1 MFLLLSRNNPY
12 LEELNGNPNNQMAH
26 KDLEGIEIDLK
37 NRFKDQEKNFK
48 LHHYQENSFES
59 QDELISEEDD
69 SNDNSSGNNSSS
81 LISLNSDR
89 KIKKMNK
96 ENNANTLNKEDQEKL
111 IKLQK
116 LNKFKNLIKLFD
128 LLGTI
133 IVIITHILSQIEDDE
148 YYKYNKEIR
157 ISGSLLI
164 NYLYNNPENP
174 TWENA
179 FDDKNVN
186 LKKLFHYCLENENET
201 MHTKYPKKIVDYMN
215 ANNLNDFHKLTN
227 LQILEIFNISKATFN
242 MGNENNL
249 NYYNF
254 QINLKIS
261 QISNMLRIIILV
273 LTIIVFLLYFS
284 SWYFQ
289 YFKEEKL
296 ENELISLN
304 KESSQD
310 NEETK
315 NNENIVSNINNMQ
328 KIKRFYNSTYFFYV
342 ILDFIFLALLPYPN
356 ESHNFRIK
364 QSDNIIIYPVSSL
377 FNAFLSFRVFY
388 ILKLINVYSLY
399 RLPKN
404 EKILLKNSV
413 KPDFVFNIK
422 AYQKKYPFFSLVF
435 IFIIT
440 IYTFGL
446 FVRYFEMYFWEGLL
460 VSRQLWHYRWN
471 AFWCLFISMTTV
483 AFGDFYPKTHIG
495 RVLIVLATIIGIYF
509 ISMTMKYITQKS
521 ILTDMEQKAYKLIT
535 RLRHR
540 SQLKNVNANIIYHS
554 LKMIQLKRRYK
565 KSRINNN
572 SKDFD
577 LEFNSEKKEILE
589 QIEEYKIF
597 NEKLKT
603 CDKVQTKD
611 QLIDILEQIEKNI
624 YDIETELDILE
635 KMNISF
641 SGYKNTQ
648 LLMIKFLK
656 KSILNTQFIYEIL
669 QRNPKIFGVLG
680 LDMNN
685 IEKDKHKLQQQ
696 IDNLYTNYQEA
707 GNVDSDKKDQDKEN
721 DSKLNIE
728 RKSLSPFMAMHGR
741 NNKGKNNIYAINNNN
756 ERNNQGVKKDQ
767 FNWEKFFTP
776 VAVSTNAGHK
786 SKKNK
791 RLSNASDISKFRKN
805 NESGMGSASST
816 MIGNGRKIL
825 TEDLYSRELQK
836 YTVEQNDFSDYFY
849 SVFFEKNNDNQSKGN
864 ENMIQNV
871 IMRNSPKTLSSVKVM
886 KSIKN
891 KIDAIMKQKNRNI
904 SDNSSFNSM
913 TELKDED
920 NVD

>member
-59 QDELISEEDD
+59 QDELLSEDDD
-69 SNDNSSGNNSSS
+69 SNENSSGNNSSS
-81 LISLNSDR
+81 LISLNSDN
-89 KIKKMNK
+89 KMKKMNK
-96 ENNANTLNKEDQEKL
+96 ENNANALNKEEQEKL
-111 IKLQK
+111 LKLEK
-116 LNKFKNLIKLFD
+116 LNRFKNLTKLFD

-133 IVIITHILSQIEDDE
+133 IVIITHVLSQFEDDE
-148 YYKYNKEIR
+148 YYMTNKEVR

-164 NYLYNNPENP
+164 NYIFNFPKDS
-174 TWENA
+174 TWEKVYDENI
-179 FDDKNVN
+179 N

-201 MHTKYPKKIVDYMN
+201 MHTKYPKKISDYLHN
-215 ANNLNDFHKLTN
+215 SGKNFHNLTN
-227 LQILEIFNISKATFN
+227 IEILNIFNISPATFN
-242 MGNENNL
+242 MKSEDKL
-249 NYYNF
+249 YYSDF
-254 QINLKIS
+254 DINLEL
-261 QISNMLRIIILV
+261 SNLSNTFRIIILV
-273 LTIIVFLLYFS
+273 LSIVVFFLYFS
-284 SWYFQ
+284 SWYLQ
-289 YFKEEKL
+289 YYKEEKL
-296 ENELISLN
+296 ENELLSLN
-304 KESSQD
+304 KEITPD

-315 NNENIVSNINNMQ
+315 NNENMVPNINNMQ

-356 ESHNFRIK
+356 ESHSFRIK
-364 QSDNIIIYPVSSL
+364 QNENIIIYPVSGL
-377 FNAFLSFRVFY
+377 FNAFMSFRVFY
-388 ILKLINVYSLY
+388 LLKLINVYSLY
-399 RLPKN
+399 KMPKI

-413 KPDFVFNIK
+413 KPDFIFNIK

-446 FVRYFEMYFWEGLL
+446 FIRYFEMYFWEG
-460 VSRQLWHYRWN
+460 VIVTRQQWFYRWN

-495 RVLIVLATIIGIYF
+495 RGLIIIATIIGIYF
-509 ISMTMKYITQKS
+509 IAMTMKFITQKS

-680 LDMNN
+680 LDMTNV
-685 IEKDKHKLQQQ
+685 EKDKHKLQQQ

-707 GNVDSDKKDQDKEN
+707 GNVDSDKKDQENN
-721 DSKLNIE
+721 DSKLNLE
-728 RKSLSPFMAMHGR
+728 RKSLSPLIAMHGR
-741 NNKGKNNIYAINNNN
+741 NNKGKSNIYAINNNN

-776 VAVSTNAGHK
+776 ISVAANIGHK
-786 SKKNK
+786 TKKNK
-791 RLSNASDISKFRKN
+791 RLSNASDISKFRKV

-849 SVFFEKNNDNQSKGN
+849 SVFFEKNTDNHSKGN
-864 ENMIQNV
+864 ENMVQNV

-891 KIDAIMKQKNRNI
+891 KIDAIMKQKNRNV
-904 SDNSSFNSM
+904 SENSSFNSM

>member
-1 MFLLLSRNNPY
+1 M
-12 LEELNGNPNNQMAH
+12 
-26 KDLEGIEIDLK
+26 K
-37 NRFKDQEKNFK
+37 
-48 LHHYQENSFES
+48 
-59 QDELISEEDD
+59 
-69 SNDNSSGNNSSS
+69 
-81 LISLNSDR
+81 
-89 KIKKMNK
+89 KIK
-96 ENNANTLNKEDQEKL
+96 ENNANALNKEEQKKEQL
-111 IKLQK
+111 IKIAK
-116 LNKFKNLIKLFD
+116 LNKFKNLIKLFE
-128 LLGTI
+128 LIGLI
-133 IVIITHILSQIEDDE
+133 LIIITHILSQIEDDE
-148 YYKYNKEIR
+148 YYNYNKEVR

-164 NYLYNNPENP
+164 NYIYNNDDA
-174 TWENA
+174 TWEKV
-179 FDDKNVN
+179 FDDKKIN

-201 MHTKYPKKIVDYMN
+201 RNTKYPKLIQEYMEN
-215 ANNLNDFHKLTN
+215 NNINNFHSLNNIQILNIYNITESTFMDNDNNLTY
-227 LQILEIFNISKATFN
+227 S
-242 MGNENNL
+242 
-249 NYYNF
+249 NF
-254 QINLKIS
+254 KITLKIS
-261 QISNMLRIIILV
+261 KLSYNLRIIILV
-273 LTIIVFLLYFS
+273 LSILVFFLYFS
-284 SWYFQ
+284 SWYLQ
-289 YFKEEKL
+289 YFKEEKV
-296 ENELISLN
+296 ENEFVSLN
-304 KESSQD
+304 KENTQD

-315 NNENIVSNINNMQ
+315 NNENIVSSNIP

-342 ILDFIFLALLPYPN
+342 ILDVICLSLLPYPN
-356 ESHNFRIK
+356 ESHTFIIK
-364 QSDNIIIYPVSSL
+364 QSENVIIYPVSSL
-377 FNAFLSFRVFY
+377 FNAFLSFRIFY
-388 ILKLINVYSLY
+388 ILRLLNIYSFY
-399 RLPKN
+399 RLPTI

-413 KPDFVFNIK
+413 KPDFFFNIK
-422 AYQKKYPFFSLVF
+422 AYQKKFPFFSLIF

-446 FVRYFEMYFWEGLL
+446 FVRYFEMYLWEGIII
-460 VSRQLWHYRWN
+460 SRQLWHYRWN

-495 RVLIVLATIIGIYF
+495 RVLIVIATIIGIYF
-509 ISMTMKYITQKS
+509 IYMTMKYITKKS

-535 RLRHR
+535 RLRYR

-685 IEKDKHKLQQQ
+685 VEKEKHKIQQQ

-707 GNVDSDKKDQDKEN
+707 GNNDNMDKKDQDNN
-721 DSKLNIE
+721 DSQLNA
-728 RKSLSPFMAMHGR
+728 RKSLSPFIAMHGR
-741 NNKGKNNIYAINNNN
+741 NNKGKTNIYAINNNN

-767 FNWEKFFTP
+767 FNWEKFFSP
-776 VAVSTNAGHK
+776 LSIQTNIGHK

-791 RLSNASDISKFRKN
+791 RLSNASDISKFRKV
-805 NESGMGSASST
+805 NESGLGSTSST
-816 MIGNGRKIL
+816 IIGNGRKIL

-849 SVFFEKNNDNQSKGN
+849 SVFFEKTNENQSKGN
-864 ENMIQNV
+864 ENLIQNV

-891 KIDAIMKQKNRNI
+891 KIDSIMKQKNKNI
-904 SDNSSFNSM
+904 SENSSFNSM

>member
-59 QDELISEEDD
+59 QDELLSEDDD
-69 SNDNSSGNNSSS
+69 SNENSSGNNSSS
-81 LISLNSDR
+81 LISLNSDN
-89 KIKKMNK
+89 KMKKMNK
-96 ENNANTLNKEDQEKL
+96 ENNANALNKEEQEKL
-111 IKLQK
+111 LKLEK
-116 LNKFKNLIKLFD
+116 LNRFKNLTKLFD

-133 IVIITHILSQIEDDE
+133 IVIITHVLSQFEDDE
-148 YYKYNKEIR
+148 YYMTNKEVR

-164 NYLYNNPENP
+164 NYIFNFPKDS
-174 TWENA
+174 TWEKVYDENI
-179 FDDKNVN
+179 N

-201 MHTKYPKKIVDYMN
+201 MHTKYPKKISDYLHN
-215 ANNLNDFHKLTN
+215 SGKNFHNLTN
-227 LQILEIFNISKATFN
+227 IEILNIFNISPVTFN
-242 MGNENNL
+242 MKSEDKL
-249 NYYNF
+249 YYSDF
-254 QINLKIS
+254 DINLEL
-261 QISNMLRIIILV
+261 SNLSNTFRIIILV
-273 LTIIVFLLYFS
+273 LSIVVFFLYFS
-284 SWYFQ
+284 SWYLQ
-289 YFKEEKL
+289 YYKEEKL
-296 ENELISLN
+296 ENELLSLN
-304 KESSQD
+304 KEITPD

-315 NNENIVSNINNMQ
+315 NNENMVPNINNMQ

-356 ESHNFRIK
+356 ESHSFRIK
-364 QSDNIIIYPVSSL
+364 QNENIIIYPVSGL
-377 FNAFLSFRVFY
+377 FNAFMSFRVFY
-388 ILKLINVYSLY
+388 LLKLINVYSLY
-399 RLPKN
+399 KMPKI

-413 KPDFVFNIK
+413 KPDFIFNIK

-446 FVRYFEMYFWEGLL
+446 FIRYFEMYFWEG
-460 VSRQLWHYRWN
+460 VIVTRQQWFYRWN

-495 RVLIVLATIIGIYF
+495 RGLIIIATIIGIYF
-509 ISMTMKYITQKS
+509 IAMTMKFITQKS

-680 LDMNN
+680 LDMTNV
-685 IEKDKHKLQQQ
+685 EKDKHKLQQQ

-707 GNVDSDKKDQDKEN
+707 GNVDSDKKDQENN
-721 DSKLNIE
+721 DSKLNLE
-728 RKSLSPFMAMHGR
+728 RKSLSPLIAMHGR
-741 NNKGKNNIYAINNNN
+741 NNKGKSNIYAINNNN

-776 VAVSTNAGHK
+776 ISVAANIGHK
-786 SKKNK
+786 TKKNK
-791 RLSNASDISKFRKN
+791 RLSNASDISKFRKV

-849 SVFFEKNNDNQSKGN
+849 SVFFEKNTDNHSKGN
-864 ENMIQNV
+864 ENMVQNV

-891 KIDAIMKQKNRNI
+891 KIDAIMKQKNRNV
-904 SDNSSFNSM
+904 SENSSFNSM

>member
-37 NRFKDQEKNFK
+37 NRFKDQEKNIK
-48 LHHYQENSFES
+48 LHHYQEHSFES
-59 QDELISEEDD
+59 QDELISEDDD
-69 SNDNSSGNNSSS
+69 SNDNSSSHSSS
-81 LISLNSDR
+81 LISLNSEN
-89 KIKKMNK
+89 KKNK
-96 ENNANTLNKEDQEKL
+96 ENNVTSLKKEEKEKL
-111 IKLQK
+111 IKLEK
-116 LNKFKNLIKLFD
+116 INKFKNIIKIFD
-128 LLGTI
+128 ILGTI
-133 IVIITHILSQIEDDE
+133 IVVITHVLSQYEDEE
-148 YYKYNKEIR
+148 YYKYNREIR
-157 ISGSLLI
+157 ITGSILI
-164 NYLYNNPENP
+164 NALSNNNNFS
-174 TWENA
+174 WDKV
-179 FDDKNVN
+179 FDDKLIN
-186 LKKLFHYCLENENET
+186 LKIFFNYCLKNENQT
-201 MHTKYPKKIVDYMN
+201 THTKYPKIIKDYMA
-215 ANNLNDFHKLTN
+215 ANDIQDFHNMTN
-227 LQILEIFNISKATFN
+227 EQILNAHNISKNTYKSDN
-242 MGNENNL
+242 SL
-249 NYYNF
+249 DLSYSNF
-254 QINLKIS
+254 KFSLKIPKVS
-261 QISNMLRIIILV
+261 QNLRIIILV
-273 LTIIVFLLYFS
+273 LSILVFFLYFS
-284 SWYFQ
+284 SWYLQ
-289 YFKEEKL
+289 YYKEEKL

-304 KESSQD
+304 KENNQE

-315 NNENIVSNINNMQ
+315 NDNIVTNINDMQ

-342 ILDFIFLALLPYPN
+342 LLDFIFLALLPYPN
-356 ESHNFRIK
+356 DSYYFQVK
-364 QSDNIIIYPVSSL
+364 QSDNIIIYPLSSL
-377 FNAFLSFRVFY
+377 FNALLSFRILY
-388 ILKLINVYSLY
+388 ILKLLNLYSLY
-399 RLPKN
+399 SIPKN
-404 EKILLKNSV
+404 EKILLKYSI
-413 KPDFVFNIK
+413 KPDFFFNIK
-422 AYQKKYPFFSLVF
+422 VYQKKYPFFSLVI
-435 IFIIT
+435 IFLLT

-446 FVRYFEMYFWEGLL
+446 FVRYFEMYFWEGMT
-460 VSRQLWHYRWN
+460 SWRQLWNYRWN

-495 RVLIVLATIIGIYF
+495 RVLIILSTFVGIYF
-509 ISMTMKYITQKS
+509 ISMTMKYFTQKS
-521 ILTDMEQKAYKLIT
+521 ILTDMEQKSYKLIT

-540 SQLKNVNANIIYHS
+540 AQLKNVNANIIYHS
-554 LKMIQLKRRYK
+554 LKMIQLKKIYK
-565 KSRINNN
+565 RKRLNN

-577 LEFNSEKKEILE
+577 IELNSEKKEILE

-603 CDKVQTKD
+603 SDKVQTKD

-624 YDIETELDILE
+624 NDIEVELDILE

-680 LDMNN
+680 LDSNN
-685 IEKDKHKLQQQ
+685 VEKDKHKLQQQ

-707 GNVDSDKKDQDKEN
+707 GNTEMEKKEQDSD
-721 DSKLNIE
+721 SKINVE
-728 RKSLSPFMAMHGR
+728 RKSLSPFMTHGT
-741 NNKGKNNIYAINNNN
+741 NNKGKNNLYEINNNN
-756 ERNNQGVKKDQ
+756 ERNNQRMKKDQ

-776 VAVSTNAGHK
+776 SAVQNNNIGHK
-786 SKKNK
+786 NKKNK
-791 RLSNASDISKFRKN
+791 RLSNASDISKFRKV

-864 ENMIQNV
+864 ENIIKSV

-891 KIDAIMKQKNRNI
+891 KIDSIMKQKNRNI
-904 SDNSSFNSM
+904 SENSSFNSM

>member
-59 QDELISEEDD
+59 QDELLSEDDD
-69 SNDNSSGNNSSS
+69 SNENSSGNNSSS
-81 LISLNSDR
+81 LISLNSDN
-89 KIKKMNK
+89 KMKKMNK
-96 ENNANTLNKEDQEKL
+96 ENNANALNKEEQEKL
-111 IKLQK
+111 LKLEK
-116 LNKFKNLIKLFD
+116 LNRFKNLTKLFD
-128 LLGTI
+128 LFGTI
-133 IVIITHILSQIEDDE
+133 IVVITHVLSQFEDDE
-148 YYKYNKEIR
+148 YYMTNKEVR

-164 NYLYNNPENP
+164 NYIFNFPKDS
-174 TWENA
+174 TWEKVYDENI
-179 FDDKNVN
+179 N

-201 MHTKYPKKIVDYMN
+201 MHTKYPPKIEEYLQN
-215 ANNLNDFHKLTN
+215 SGKNFHNLTN
-227 LQILEIFNISKATFN
+227 IEILNIFNINPATFN
-242 MGNENNL
+242 MKSEDKL
-249 NYYNF
+249 NYDDF
-254 QINLKIS
+254 EISLELSNL
-261 QISNMLRIIILV
+261 SNTFRIIILV
-273 LTIIVFLLYFS
+273 LSIVVFFLYFS
-284 SWYFQ
+284 SWYLQ
-289 YFKEEKL
+289 YYKEEKL
-296 ENELISLN
+296 ENELLSLN
-304 KESSQD
+304 KETTPD

-315 NNENIVSNINNMQ
+315 NNENMVSNINNMQ

-356 ESHNFRIK
+356 ESHSFRIK
-364 QSDNIIIYPVSSL
+364 QNENIIIYPVSGL
-377 FNAFLSFRVFY
+377 FNAFMSFRVFY
-388 ILKLINVYSLY
+388 LLKLINVYSLY
-399 RLPKN
+399 KMPKI

-413 KPDFVFNIK
+413 KPDFIFNIK

-446 FVRYFEMYFWEGLL
+446 FIRYFEMYFWEG
-460 VSRQLWHYRWN
+460 VIVTRQQWFYRWN

-495 RVLIVLATIIGIYF
+495 RGLIIIATIIGIYF
-509 ISMTMKYITQKS
+509 IAMTMKFITQKS

-680 LDMNN
+680 LDMTNV
-685 IEKDKHKLQQQ
+685 EKDKHKLQQQ

-707 GNVDSDKKDQDKEN
+707 GNVDSDKKDQENN
-721 DSKLNIE
+721 DSKLNLE
-728 RKSLSPFMAMHGR
+728 RKSLSPLIAMHGR
-741 NNKGKNNIYAINNNN
+741 NNKGKSNIYAINNNN

-776 VAVSTNAGHK
+776 ISVAANIGHK
-786 SKKNK
+786 TKKNK
-791 RLSNASDISKFRKN
+791 RLSNASDISKFRKV

-849 SVFFEKNNDNQSKGN
+849 SVFFEKNTDNHSKGN
-864 ENMIQNV
+864 ENMVQNV

-891 KIDAIMKQKNRNI
+891 KIDAIMKQKNRNV
-904 SDNSSFNSM
+904 SENSSFNSM

>member
-1 MFLLLSRNNPY
+1 MFLLLSRDNPY

-69 SNDNSSGNNSSS
+69 SNENSSQNNSSS
-81 LISLNSDR
+81 LISLNSDN
-89 KIKKMNK
+89 KMKKMNK
-96 ENNANTLNKEDQEKL
+96 ENNANALNKEDQEKL
-111 IKLQK
+111 LKLEK

-148 YYKYNKEIR
+148 YYKTNLERR

-164 NYLYNNPENP
+164 NHINIYKENA
-174 TWENA
+174 TWESA
-179 FDDKNVN
+179 FADNIN
-186 LKKLFHYCLENENET
+186 LKILFHYCLENENVT
-201 MHTKYPKKIVDYMN
+201 MHTKYPKKIIDYMN
-215 ANNLNDFHKLTN
+215 NNELTDFHNLTN
-227 LQILEIFNISKATFN
+227 LQILEVYNITRSTFN
-242 MGNENNL
+242 LGSENIL
-249 NYYNF
+249 SYSDF
-254 QINLKIS
+254 QISLELS
-261 QISNMLRIIILV
+261 QFSNTLRILILA
-273 LTIIVFLLYFS
+273 LTIIGFFLYFS
-284 SWYFQ
+284 SWYMQ
-289 YFKEEKL
+289 YYKEEKL
-296 ENELISLN
+296 ENELLSLN
-304 KESSQD
+304 KETTPD

-315 NNENIVSNINNMQ
+315 NNENIVSNINNIQ
-328 KIKRFYNSTYFFYV
+328 KLKRFYNSTYFFYV

-356 ESHNFRIK
+356 ESHSFRIK
-364 QSDNIIIYPVSSL
+364 QSDNIIIYPVSAI
-377 FNAFLSFRVFY
+377 FNAFMSFRVFY
-388 ILKLINVYSLY
+388 LLKLINVYSLY

-413 KPDFVFNIK
+413 KPDFLFNMK

-435 IFIIT
+435 IFLII
-440 IYTFGL
+440 IYSFGL
-446 FVRYFEMYFWEGLL
+446 FIRYFEMYYWEG
-460 VSRQLWHYRWN
+460 VIISRQLWYYRWN

-495 RVLIVLATIIGIYF
+495 RGLIIIATIIGIYF
-509 ISMTMKYITQKS
+509 ITMTMKFITQKS

-565 KSRINNN
+565 KSRINSN

-624 YDIETELDILE
+624 YDIETELDLLE

-707 GNVDSDKKDQDKEN
+707 GNIDMEKKDQEN
-721 DSKLNIE
+721 ESKLNFE
-728 RKSLSPFMAMHGR
+728 RKSISPLMAMHGR
-741 NNKGKNNIYAINNNN
+741 NNKGKSSIYAINNNN

-776 VAVSTNAGHK
+776 MSIAGNAGHK
-786 SKKNK
+786 TKKNK
-791 RLSNASDISKFRKN
+791 RLSNASDISKFKKV
-805 NESGMGSASST
+805 NESGLGSASST

-891 KIDAIMKQKNRNI
+891 KIDTIMKQKNRNL
-904 SDNSSFNSM
+904 SEDSSFNSM

>member
-37 NRFKDQEKNFK
+37 NRFKDQEKNLK
-48 LHHYQENSFES
+48 LHHCQEHSFES
-59 QDELISEEDD
+59 QDELISEDDD
-69 SNDNSSGNNSSS
+69 SNENSSSHSSS
-81 LISLNSDR
+81 LISLNSDNKMN
-89 KIKKMNK
+89 KINK
-96 ENNANTLNKEDQEKL
+96 ENNATSLNKEEQEKL
-111 IKLQK
+111 IKLEK

-128 LLGTI
+128 FLGTI
-133 IVIITHILSQIEDDE
+133 IIIITHVISQFEDEE
-148 YYKYNKEIR
+148 YYKYNKEVR
-157 ISGSLLI
+157 ISGSILI
-164 NYLYNNPENP
+164 NSLYNNKNISWNE
-174 TWENA
+174 T
-179 FDDKNVN
+179 FDDKLLN
-186 LKKLFHYCLENENET
+186 LKLLFNYCLKNENQKA
-201 MHTKYPKKIVDYMN
+201 HTKYPKVIKEYMEKKN
-215 ANNLNDFHKLTN
+215 INDFHQMTN
-227 LQILEIFNISKATFN
+227 LEILEANNITESTFKSDN
-242 MGNENNL
+242 TQAL
-249 NYYNF
+249 NYDNF
-254 QINLKIS
+254 QISLKIS
-261 QISNMLRIIILV
+261 QTSKNLRIVILV
-273 LTIIVFLLYFS
+273 LTIIVFFLYFS
-284 SWYFQ
+284 SWYLQ
-289 YFKEEKL
+289 YYKEEQL

-304 KESSQD
+304 KENSPE

-315 NNENIVSNINNMQ
+315 NDNVVSNINNMQ
-328 KIKRFYNSTYFFYV
+328 KLKRFYNSTYFFYV
-342 ILDFIFLALLPYPN
+342 LLDFIFLALLPYPS
-356 ESHNFRIK
+356 ESYKFKVK
-364 QSDNIIIYPVSSL
+364 QTDNVIIYPLSPL
-377 FNAFLSFRVFY
+377 FNAFLSFRIFY
-388 ILKLINVYSLY
+388 ILKLLNVFSLY
-399 RLPKN
+399 RIPKN
-404 EKILLKNSV
+404 EKILLKYSIR
-413 KPDFVFNIK
+413 PDFFFNIK
-422 AYQKKYPFFSLVF
+422 AYQKRYPFFSLVF
-435 IFIIT
+435 IFLIT

-446 FVRYFEMYFWEGLL
+446 FVRYFEMYYWEG
-460 VSRQLWHYRWN
+460 VITSRQLWNYRWN

-483 AFGDFYPKTHIG
+483 AFGDFYPKTHMG
-495 RVLIVLATIIGIYF
+495 RVLIILSTIVGIYF

-521 ILTDMEQKAYKLIT
+521 ILTDMEQKSYKLIT

-554 LKMIQLKRRYK
+554 LKMIQLKKRYK
-565 KSRINNN
+565 RKRMNN

-577 LEFNSEKKEILE
+577 LELNSEKKEILE

-624 YDIETELDILE
+624 YDIEVELDILE

-680 LDMNN
+680 LDVNN
-685 IEKDKHKLQQQ
+685 VEKDKHKLQQQ

-707 GNVDSDKKDQDKEN
+707 GNTEIEKKEQDN
-721 DSKLNIE
+721 DSKLNVE
-728 RKSLSPFMAMHGR
+728 RKSLSPFIPIHGR
-741 NNKGKNNIYAINNNN
+741 NNKGKSNIYAINNNN
-756 ERNNQGVKKDQ
+756 ERNNQGIKKDQ

-776 VAVSTNAGHK
+776 MAVANNNIAHK
-786 SKKNK
+786 NKKSK
-791 RLSNASDISKFRKN
+791 RLSNASDISKFRKV
-805 NESGMGSASST
+805 NESGIGSISST
-816 MIGNGRKIL
+816 LIGNGRKIL

-849 SVFFEKNNDNQSKGN
+849 SVFFEKNNENQSKGN

-891 KIDAIMKQKNRNI
+891 KIDTIMKQKNRNI
-904 SDNSSFNSM
+904 SENSSFNSM

>member
-48 LHHYQENSFES
+48 LHHYQENSYES
-59 QDELISEEDD
+59 QDELISDEDD
-69 SNDNSSGNNSSS
+69 SNDNSSNSSS
-81 LISLNSDR
+81 LISLNSDNKVK
-89 KIKKMNK
+89 KINK
-96 ENNANTLNKEDQEKL
+96 ENNANALNKEEQEKL
-111 IKLQK
+111 IKLEK
-116 LNKFKNLIKLFD
+116 LNKFKNLIKLFE
-128 LLGTI
+128 LLGI
-133 IVIITHILSQIEDDE
+133 IIIIITHVLSQIEDDE
-148 YYKYNKEIR
+148 YYKYNKEVR

-164 NYLYNNPENP
+164 NYIYNNDDV
-174 TWENA
+174 TWEKV
-179 FDDKNVN
+179 FDDKMIN
-186 LKKLFHYCLENENET
+186 LKKLFHYCLENENESK
-201 MHTKYPKKIVDYMN
+201 HTKYPKLIREYMKN
-215 ANNLNDFHKLTN
+215 NNLTDFHALTN
-227 LQILEIFNISKATFN
+227 LEILKIYNISKSTFN
-242 MGNENNL
+242 KNFDNNL
-249 NYYNF
+249 TYSNF
-254 QINLKIS
+254 QITLA
-261 QISNMLRIIILV
+261 ISNISNNLRIVILV
-273 LTIIVFLLYFS
+273 LSIIVFFLYFS
-284 SWYFQ
+284 SWYLQ

-304 KESSQD
+304 KENSQD

-315 NNENIVSNINNMQ
+315 NNENIVSNINNIQ

-342 ILDFIFLALLPYPN
+342 LLDFLFLALLPYPN
-356 ESHNFRIK
+356 ESHTFLIK
-364 QSDNIIIYPVSSL
+364 QSENVIIYPVSSL
-377 FNAFLSFRVFY
+377 FNAFLSFRIFY
-388 ILKLINVYSLY
+388 ILRLLNVYSLY
-399 RLPKN
+399 RLPKI

-413 KPDFVFNIK
+413 KPDFFFNIK

-446 FVRYFEMYFWEGLL
+446 FVRYFEMYLWEGII
-460 VSRQLWHYRWN
+460 VSKQLWHYRWN

-495 RVLIVLATIIGIYF
+495 RILIVIATIIGIYF

-572 SKDFD
+572 YKDFD

-624 YDIETELDILE
+624 YDIETELNILE

-680 LDMNN
+680 LDINN
-685 IEKDKHKLQQQ
+685 VEKDKHKLQQQ

-707 GNVDSDKKDQDKEN
+707 GNTDNIDKKDQDNNNN
-721 DSKLNIE
+721 DSKLNA
-728 RKSLSPFMAMHGR
+728 RKSLSPFIAIHGR

-767 FNWEKFFTP
+767 FNWEKFFSP
-776 VAVSTNAGHK
+776 ASMQSAIGHK
-786 SKKNK
+786 NKKNK
-791 RLSNASDISKFRKN
+791 RLSNASDISKFKKV
-805 NESGMGSASST
+805 NESGLGSTSST
-816 MIGNGRKIL
+816 IIGNGRKIL

-849 SVFFEKNNDNQSKGN
+849 SVFFEKSNEKGN
-864 ENMIQNV
+864 ENLIQNV

-891 KIDAIMKQKNRNI
+891 KIDTIMKQKNKNA
-904 SDNSSFNSM
+904 SENSSFNSM

>member
-59 QDELISEEDD
+59 QDELLSEDDD
-69 SNDNSSGNNSSS
+69 SNENSSGNNSSS
-81 LISLNSDR
+81 LISLNSDN
-89 KIKKMNK
+89 KMKKMNK
-96 ENNANTLNKEDQEKL
+96 ENNANALNKEEQEKL
-111 IKLQK
+111 LKLEK
-116 LNKFKNLIKLFD
+116 LNRFKNLTKLFD
-128 LLGTI
+128 LFGTI
-133 IVIITHILSQIEDDE
+133 IVLITHVLSQFEDDE
-148 YYKYNKEIR
+148 YYMTNKEVR

-164 NYLYNNPENP
+164 NYIYNSPQNS
-174 TWENA
+174 TWENVY
-179 FDDKNVN
+179 DENIN

-201 MHTKYPKKIVDYMN
+201 MHTKYPKKIADYLHN
-215 ANNLNDFHKLTN
+215 TGKNFHNLTN
-227 LQILEIFNISKATFN
+227 IEILNIFSISPATFN
-242 MGNENNL
+242 MKSEDKL
-249 NYYNF
+249 HYSDF
-254 QINLKIS
+254 EINLEL
-261 QISNMLRIIILV
+261 SNLSNTFRIIILV
-273 LTIIVFLLYFS
+273 LSIVVFILYFS
-284 SWYFQ
+284 SWYLQ
-289 YFKEEKL
+289 YYKEEKL
-296 ENELISLN
+296 ENELLSLN
-304 KESSQD
+304 KETTPD

-315 NNENIVSNINNMQ
+315 NNENMVSNINNMQ

-356 ESHNFRIK
+356 ESYSFMIK
-364 QSDNIIIYPVSSL
+364 QNENIIIYPVSGL
-377 FNAFLSFRVFY
+377 FNAFMSFRVLY

-399 RLPKN
+399 KMPKI

-413 KPDFVFNIK
+413 KPDFIFNIK

-446 FVRYFEMYFWEGLL
+446 FIRYFEMYFWEG
-460 VSRQLWHYRWN
+460 VIVTRQQWFYRWN

-495 RVLIVLATIIGIYF
+495 RCLIIIATIIGIYF
-509 ISMTMKYITQKS
+509 IAMTMKFITQKS

-680 LDMNN
+680 LDMTNV
-685 IEKDKHKLQQQ
+685 EKDKHKLQQQ

-707 GNVDSDKKDQDKEN
+707 GNIDSDKKDQEN
-721 DSKLNIE
+721 DSKLNLE
-728 RKSLSPFMAMHGR
+728 RKSISPLIAMHAR
-741 NNKGKNNIYAINNNN
+741 NNKGKSNIYAINNNN

-776 VAVSTNAGHK
+776 ISVAANIGHK

-791 RLSNASDISKFRKN
+791 RLSNASDISKFRKV
-805 NESGMGSASST
+805 NESGLGSASST

-849 SVFFEKNNDNQSKGN
+849 SVFFEKNTDNHSKGN
-864 ENMIQNV
+864 ENMVQNV

-891 KIDAIMKQKNRNI
+891 KIDSIMKQKNRNV
-904 SDNSSFNSM
+904 SENSSFNSM

>member
-12 LEELNGNPNNQMAH
+12 LEELNGNSNNQMAQ

-48 LHHYQENSFES
+48 MRHYQENSFES
-59 QDELISEEDD
+59 QDELISEDED
-69 SNDNSSGNNSSS
+69 SNDNSSNNSSS
-81 LISLNSDR
+81 LISLNSDS
-89 KIKKMNK
+89 KIKNIKEENKIAAVNK
-96 ENNANTLNKEDQEKL
+96 EEQEKL
-111 IKLQK
+111 EKLRN
-116 LNKFKNLIKLFD
+116 LKNLVKLMD
-128 LLGTI
+128 LIGTLI
-133 IVIITHILSQIEDDE
+133 LFITHVLSQLEDDE
-148 YYKYNKEIR
+148 YYNYNKEVR

-164 NYLYNNPENP
+164 NYLYTNNKNTGNI
-174 TWENA
+174 TWEKV
-179 FDDKNVN
+179 FLRPEIQLRKF
-186 LKKLFHYCLENENET
+186 FHYCLENENKT
-201 MHTKYPKKIVDYMN
+201 MHKNYPKKIKDYM
-215 ANNLNDFHKLTN
+215 ARNNLLHFHNLTN
-227 LQILEIFNISKATFN
+227 LQILEANDITPSTFG
-242 MGNENNL
+242 MEDSNNL
-249 NYYNF
+249 AYSNF
-254 QINLKIS
+254 RIKLKIS
-261 QISNMLRIIILV
+261 KLANNLRIIILV
-273 LTIIVFLLYFS
+273 LTILSFFLYFS
-284 SWYFQ
+284 SWYLQ

-296 ENELISLN
+296 ESELLSSK
-304 KESSQD
+304 KENQED

-315 NNENIVSNINNMQ
+315 NNENSVANINNNNMQ
-328 KIKRFYNSTYFFYV
+328 KIKRFYNSNYFLYG
-342 ILDFIFLALLPYPN
+342 ILDFIFLALMPYPN
-356 ESHNFRIK
+356 ESHTFIIK
-364 QSDNIIIYPVSSL
+364 QSKIVIIYPVSSL
-377 FNAFLSFRVFY
+377 FNAFLSFRVFFFF
-388 ILKLINVYSLY
+388 KLLNIYSLY
-399 RLPKN
+399 RYPKN

-413 KPDFVFNIK
+413 NPDFFFNLK
-422 AYQKKYPFFSLVF
+422 AYQKKYPLFSLIF
-435 IFIIT
+435 IFILT
-440 IYTFGL
+440 IYAFGL
-446 FVRYFEMYFWEGLL
+446 FVRYFEMYYWEGVI
-460 VSRQLWHYRWN
+460 VSRQLWNFRWN

-495 RVLIVLATIIGIYF
+495 RFLIIIATIIGIYF

-521 ILTDMEQKAYKLIT
+521 ILTNMEQKAYKLIT

-540 SQLKNVNANIIYHS
+540 AQLKNVNANIIYHS
-554 LKMIQLKRRYK
+554 LKMIQLKRNYK
-565 KSRINNN
+565 KKRINNN

-597 NEKLKT
+597 TEKLKT
-603 CDKVQTKD
+603 CDKIQTKD

-624 YDIETELDILE
+624 SDIETELDILE

-707 GNVDSDKKDQDKEN
+707 GNADSDKKDQAN

-728 RKSLSPFMAMHGR
+728 RKSLSPFMAMHNR
-741 NNKGKNNIYAINNNN
+741 NNKGKTNIYAINNNN
-756 ERNNQGVKKDQ
+756 ERNNQGAKKDQ

-776 VAVSTNAGHK
+776 VSIAQNAGHK
-786 SKKNK
+786 NKKNK
-791 RLSNASDISKFRKN
+791 RLSNASDISKFKKI
-805 NESGMGSASST
+805 NESGIGSASST

-836 YTVEQNDFSDYFY
+836 YTVEQNDFTDYFY
-849 SVFFEKNNDNQSKGN
+849 SVFFEKNSENISKGN
-864 ENMIQNV
+864 ENMIQSV

-891 KIDAIMKQKNRNI
+891 KIDSMMKQKNKNNTE
-904 SDNSSFNSM
+904 NSSFNSM

>member
-12 LEELNGNPNNQMAH
+12 LEELNGNPNNQMAN

-37 NRFKDQEKNFK
+37 NRFKDQEKNVK
-48 LHHYQENSFES
+48 LHHYQDHSFES
-59 QDELISEEDD
+59 QDELISEDDD
-69 SNDNSSGNNSSS
+69 SNDNSSSHSSS
-81 LISLNSDR
+81 LISLNQDN
-89 KIKKMNK
+89 KMNRANK
-96 ENNANTLNKEDQEKL
+96 ENNDSSLKKEEKENL
-111 IKLQK
+111 IKFEKMNK
-116 LNKFKNLIKLFD
+116 LKNLIKLFD

-133 IVIITHILSQIEDDE
+133 IVIITHVLSQYEDEE
-148 YYKYNKEIR
+148 YYKYNNEVR
-157 ISGSLLI
+157 IAGSVLI
-164 NYLYNNPENP
+164 NALNNNNSISWNEV
-174 TWENA
+174 
-179 FDDKNVN
+179 FDDNYVN
-186 LKKLFHYCLENENET
+186 LKLLFNYCLKNENQKT
-201 MHTKYPKKIVDYMN
+201 HTKYPKIIRDYMI
-215 ANNLNDFHKLTN
+215 NNNIEDFHNMTN
-227 LQILEIFNISKATFN
+227 AEILNAHNISESTFKLDN
-242 MGNENNL
+242 TLDMS
-249 NYYNF
+249 YSNF
-254 QINLKIS
+254 QISLKIP
-261 QISNMLRIIILV
+261 QISKNLRIIILV
-273 LTIIVFLLYFS
+273 LTIVVFILYFS
-284 SWYFQ
+284 SWYLQ
-289 YFKEEKL
+289 YYKEERL
-296 ENELISLN
+296 ENEIISLN
-304 KESSQD
+304 KENNPE

-315 NNENIVSNINNMQ
+315 NDNMVANNNNNLQ
-328 KIKRFYNSTYFFYV
+328 KINRFYNSTYFFSV
-342 ILDFIFLALLPYPN
+342 LLDFIFLALLPYPN
-356 ESHNFRIK
+356 ASYSFRVR
-364 QSDNIIIYPVSSL
+364 QSDVVIIYPLSSL
-377 FNAFLSFRVFY
+377 FNAFLSFRIFY
-388 ILKLINVYSLY
+388 VLKLLNVYSLY
-399 RLPKN
+399 RIPKI
-404 EKILLKNSV
+404 EKILLKYSI
-413 KPDFVFNIK
+413 KPDFFFNVK
-422 AYQKKYPFFSLVF
+422 AYQKKYPFISLVF
-435 IFIIT
+435 IFLLT

-446 FVRYFEMYFWEGLL
+446 FVRYFEMYYWEGMTT
-460 VSRQLWHYRWN
+460 SRQLWNYRWN

-495 RVLIVLATIIGIYF
+495 RVFIILSAIVGIYF

-521 ILTDMEQKAYKLIT
+521 ILTDMEQKSYKLIT

-540 SQLKNVNANIIYHS
+540 SQLKNVNASIIYHS
-554 LKMIQLKRRYK
+554 LKMIQLKKRYK
-565 KSRINNN
+565 RKRLNN

-577 LEFNSEKKEILE
+577 LELNSEKKEILE
-589 QIEEYKIF
+589 QIEEYKII

-603 CDKVQTKD
+603 CDKIQTKD

-624 YDIETELDILE
+624 YDIEVELDILE

-680 LDMNN
+680 LDSNN
-685 IEKDKHKLQQQ
+685 VEKDKHKLQQQ

-707 GNVDSDKKDQDKEN
+707 GNTEMDKKDQEN

-728 RKSLSPFMAMHGR
+728 RKSLSPFMPVHGR
-741 NNKGKNNIYAINNNN
+741 NNNKGKNNLYAINNNN
-756 ERNNQGVKKDQ
+756 ERNNQGIKKDQ

-776 VAVSTNAGHK
+776 SAVQNNNIGTKN
-786 SKKNK
+786 KKNK
-791 RLSNASDISKFRKN
+791 RLSNASDISKFRKV
-805 NESGMGSASST
+805 NESGLGSASST

-864 ENMIQNV
+864 ENIIQNV

-891 KIDAIMKQKNRNI
+891 KIDSIMKQKNRNI
-904 SDNSSFNSM
+904 SENSSFNSM